1 MASPYPAIDATGLI
15 VAYKDKLVIN
25 EIDIRIDNGDKAII
39 LGRSGCGKSTL
50 LKSLI
55 GLIPHSR
62 GELRLLGREVNNI
75 DENNQRELSLNVG
88 VMFQFG
94 ALLNS
99 LTIAENI
106 ALPLEM
112 HTNLDNDIIMDIV
125 RTRLDSVSLLASY
138 DKKPDQLSGGMR
150 KRAALAR
157 AMVLEPEILLCDEPV
172 AGLDPTTAAEIDELL
187 LSINEELSTTLVV
200 VTHDLMSIERI
211 DGKLLMLDGGHVLFE
226 GSREEA
232 LQSKEPNVY
241 SFFHPGHYE

>member
-1 MASPYPAIDATGLI
+1 MDSPYPAIDATGLI

-138 DKKPDQLSGGMR
+138 DNKPDQLSGGMR

-157 AMVLEPEILLCDEPV
+157 AMVLASAARLRIPPE
-172 AGLDPTTAAEIDELL
+172 
-187 LSINEELSTTLVV
+187 S
-200 VTHDLMSIERI
+200 
-211 DGKLLMLDGGHVLFE
+211 
-226 GSREEA
+226 
-232 LQSKEPNVY
+232 
-241 SFFHPGHYE
+241 